1 MVGGVVTLLFGI
13 CQHAVP
19 KQIID
24 IIRVVTN
31 VNYEPIINKKIMI
44 TFVRHAEI
52 QLFSNFIDRYADAEL
67 LRNRTEH
74 ITVVVPGDIFAGA
87 FWDSDPFAFNRVINN
102 GCIWYNEYK
111 VNEIGLDQE
120 ECYACIAH
128 ELGHMMDPNQRNP
141 EHQQD
146 REIYADRI
154 ACELGLRD
162 SMISALHK
170 MIDYYQQP
178 NGAADDNVRIENLQ
192 ERINV
197 LA

>member
-1 MVGGVVTLLFGI
+1 
-13 CQHAVP
+13 
-19 KQIID
+19 
-24 IIRVVTN
+24 
-31 VNYEPIINKKIMI
+31 MI
-44 TFVRHAEI
+44 TFVRNPEI
-52 QLFSNFIDRYADAEL
+52 QLFTDFIKRFEDAEL
-67 LRNRTEH
+67 LRNRMER
-74 ITVVVPGDIFAGA
+74 ITVVLPEDSLAGA
-87 FWDSDPFAFNRVINN
+87 FWDSEPFVFNRVINK
-102 GCIWYNEYK
+102 GSIWYNEYK

-146 REIYADRI
+146 REIYADSI
-154 ACELGLRD
+154 ACKLGLGD

-170 MIDYYQQP
+170 MIDYYQRS
-178 NGAADDNVRIENLQ
+178 NRAADDNVCIDNLQ

>member
-1 MVGGVVTLLFGI
+1 
-13 CQHAVP
+13 
-19 KQIID
+19 
-24 IIRVVTN
+24 
-31 VNYEPIINKKIMI
+31 MI
-44 TFVRHAEI
+44 TFVRNPEI
-52 QLFSNFIDRYADAEL
+52 QLFTDFIKRFEDAEL
-67 LRNRTEH
+67 LRNRMER
-74 ITVVVPGDIFAGA
+74 ITVVLPEDSLAGA
-87 FWDSDPFAFNRVINN
+87 FWDSEPFAFNRAINN
-102 GCIWYNEYK
+102 GSIWYNEYK

-146 REIYADRI
+146 REIYADSI
-154 ACELGLRD
+154 ACDLGLGD

-170 MIDYYQQP
+170 MIDYYQRS
-178 NGAADDNVRIENLQ
+178 NRAADDNVCIDNLQ